1 MTEKKIYALDL
12 THDEWVT
19 WLAKE
24 LNQPKFRAG
33 QICQWLWQ
41 KHAFDADEMT
51 NLSLPLR
58 ELLKERV
65 DFSAPILITE
75 QRSKLDST
83 RKYLWQLRDGETV
96 ESVLLKQGDRL
107 TACISTQ
114 VGCPLQCSFCATGLS
129 GFVRN
134 LSAGEIAGQF
144 LAMEKI
150 VEREINNVVYM
161 GMGEPF
167 LNTDNVLL
175 SVRMLNDEQLRNL
188 GIRHITI
195 STSGVVPGIEALA
208 DSGLGVRL
216 AISLHAAEDELR
228 SKLMPVNQ
236 TYPLA
241 ELREAMTGYQEQ
253 TGDRITIEYALFGG
267 VNDSVEHARQLI
279 RFLKGIHVF
288 VNLIP
293 YNSVDGRYE
302 KPQPE
307 DVLRFRS
314 VLETAGFEC
323 ELRQEQGADID
334 AACGQLR
341 RKTATGEDL
350 ELAPGPKVRA
360 EREPKEERRPVSKF
374 QAARGRANDDR
385 KFGSR
390 TARPQRAEGADEE
403 QPRHSYGKPARDEE
417 TQRERRPYRSETDER
432 RPRGDKRQ
440 DERSYGRRSSG
451 EERRPYEGRAPRR
464 EEERREDRGHGSFR
478 GGENSGFR
486 KETGDRKTWPQKVK
500 FSGRNRDEDRAFRG
514 SHDDRPD
521 FGGRGD
527 DERRGGEDFRAG
539 RRPSAKTG
547 RPPKERYRS
556 GKMKEARP
564 TYRGQGS
571 ETEAEH
577 RGYKPRAPRMPGAL
591 REEDENPRR
600 EFRGNRQREERSH
613 FDGERGE
620 RKFQQREG
628 GYAPRGGKT
637 TRGGEARKSYG
648 KPGAKAPHKN
658 AAKTRKDDGK

>member
-1 MTEKKIYALDL
+1 MTENKNKIYALDL
-12 THDEWVT
+12 THDEWVS

-41 KHAFDADEMT
+41 KHTFDADEMT

-75 QRSKLDST
+75 QRSKLDGT
-83 RKYLWQLRDGETV
+83 RKYLWQLRDGETI

-134 LSAGEIAGQF
+134 LSSGEIAGQF

-195 STSGVVPGIEALA
+195 STSGIVPGIEALA

-253 TGDRITIEYALFGG
+253 TGDRLTIEYALFGG
-267 VNDSVEHARQLI
+267 VNDSVEQARQLI

-341 RKTATGEDL
+341 RKTAAGEDL
-350 ELAPGPKVRA
+350 ELAPGPKMRA
-360 EREPKEERRPVSKF
+360 ERESKEERRPVSKF
-374 QAARGRANDDR
+374 QAARGRTNDDR

-390 TARPQRAEGADEE
+390 PAKPQHTEGADEE
-403 QPRHSYGKPARDEE
+403 QPGRSYGKPARDEGP
-417 TQRERRPYRSETDER
+417 QREHRPYRSGSDER
-432 RPRGDKRQ
+432 RPRGEARA
-440 DERSYGRRSSG
+440 DERHYGRRESG
-451 EERRPYEGRAPRR
+451 DGSRPYEGRPHR
-464 EEERREDRGHGSFR
+464 EEERREEHGRGGFR
-478 GGENSGFR
+478 GGENRGFR
-486 KETGDRKTWPQKVK
+486 KETDDRKTRPQKAK
-500 FSGRNRDEDRAFRG
+500 FSSHKQDEDRIFMGA
-514 SHDDRPD
+514 HADKQD
-521 FGGRGD
+521 FGGRGS
-527 DERRGGEDFRAG
+527 DERRDGEGFRSG
-539 RRPSAKTG
+539 RRPSAKMA

-564 TYRGQGS
+564 TYRGQNS
-571 ETEAEH
+571 EAEAEH

-600 EFRGNRQREERSH
+600 EFRGGRPHEEHSH
-613 FDGERGE
+613 FGAERGE
-620 RKFQQREG
+620 RKYQKREG
-628 GYAPRGGKT
+628 GYAPRGEKPA
-637 TRGGEARKSYG
+637 RGGAPRKSYG
-648 KPGAKAPHKN
+648 KAPRKN
-658 AAKTRKDDGK
+658 AAKARKDAGK